1 MSLSNRDHDRIMRD
15 YEELRR
21 MHRLALEARE
31 EAIFKAHP
39 EILENRK
46 ALAVNAAERAKAAV
60 FHDQDLMLQLGDER
74 ENLLDEQAEL
84 YARADVT
91 EKDFEITHSCPLCLD
106 TGYVDGKKCRCFLRR
121 ERELLYANSH
131 LETVLEE
138 ENFNALRTD
147 FYDRTSRP
155 GERSQ
160 YEKMLEIIETC
171 RSFAENFDLESRNLL
186 FYGQTGVGKTFLSN
200 CIAKELLDS
209 GHSVLYFSAISLF
222 ELFSGRLSRLEEE
235 APEKGLSELYT
246 ADLVIIDDLGT
257 ELKNSYTTGQ
267 LFHLINE
274 RLLAKKSTI
283 ISTNLS
289 LSAIADQYTER
300 TASRIFSHYEAIL
313 LTGEDLRLKLR
324 KAGLEG

>member
-1 MSLSNRDHDRIMRD
+1 MSLENRDYDRIMRE
-15 YEELRR
+15 YEEVRR
-21 MHRLALEARE
+21 THRLALQARE
-31 EAIFKAHP
+31 KMIFSVHP

-60 FHDQDLMLQLGDER
+60 YHDQDLMLQLSDER
-74 ENLLDEQAEL
+74 EALLDEQAE
-84 YARADVT
+84 YYQAAGVT
-91 EKDFEITHSCPLCLD
+91 EEDFELTHSCPLCLD

-147 FYDRTSRP
+147 FYDRTALP
-155 GERSQ
+155 GECSQ
-160 YEKMLEIIETC
+160 YEKMLEIIESC
-171 RSFAENFDLESRNLL
+171 RSFAENFDYENRNLL

-222 ELFSGRLSRLEEE
+222 ELFSGRFSRTDDGS
-235 APEKGLSELYT
+235 PEKDLSALYE
-246 ADLVIIDDLGT
+246 ADLLIIDDLGT
-257 ELKNSYTTGQ
+257 ELKNAYTTGQ

-274 RLLAKKSTI
+274 RLLGKRSTI
-283 ISTNLS
+283 ISTNLN
-289 LSAIADQYTER
+289 LSALADQYTER
-300 TASRIFSHYEAIL
+300 IASRILSHYEAIL
-313 LTGEDLRLKLR
+313 LTGEDLRLKL
-324 KAGLEG
+324 KKGGF